1 MQTLIR
7 LKQAR
12 ALQLAALAVTV
23 VAGASAVAAGS
34 GNAAQTDAAR
44 KSDPPNGAHFKRPTL
59 AHGELKIKGTQ
70 ANDKIALR
78 LKAGEPNVLQVD
90 LDDDG
95 TAEFEFNRAAVK
107 TIAVRARG
115 GDDVVR
121 IDEVNGTFTN
131 AIPTTIDGGRGNDN
145 LAGGTGAEKL
155 LGGKGD
161 DSVDGNRGD
170 DAAVLGPGDDTFVW
184 DPGDGS
190 DTIEGESGIDTMLFN
205 GANAAEQVTLTAN
218 GNRLTFF
225 RDPVAITM
233 DTAGVEIVDFRA
245 LGGADTVTV
254 NDLTGTDVTD
264 VSVDLAGTPN
274 GATGDGAID
283 RVIVNATN
291 GVDTIDVSG
300 DAAGLKVVGLAATTR
315 ILHQEPASDRLE
327 INTLDGA
334 DTVTS
339 AGLAAGAVRFFLD
352 GILVP

>member
-1 MQTLIR
+1 MQTLNGLR
-7 LKQAR
+7 KSR
-12 ALQLAALAVTV
+12 AVQLAASAFAVAAV
-23 VAGASAVAAGS
+23 VAGASGIAAGS
-34 GNAAQTDAAR
+34 GAAA
-44 KSDPPNGAHFKRPTL
+44 PPSTAGKANPPKGPHFKRPKL
-59 AHGELKIKGTQ
+59 KHGELTIKGTKRS
-70 ANDKIALR
+70 DRIALR
-78 LKAGEPNVLQVD
+78 LRAGQPNVLQVD

-95 TAEFEFNRAAVK
+95 TAEFELNRADVTK
-107 TIAVRARG
+107 IELDARS
-115 GDDVVR
+115 GDDLVR
-121 IDEVNGTFTN
+121 IDEINGAFTN
-131 AIPTTIDGGRGNDN
+131 AIPTTIDGGKGNDT
-145 LAGGTGAEKL
+145 LAGGTGAETL
-155 LGGKGD
+155 RGGKGD
-161 DSVDGNRGD
+161 DSIDGNRGND
-170 DAAVLGPGDDTFVW
+170 LGVMGPGDDTFVW
-184 DPGDGS
+184 DPGDGN

-339 AGLAAGAVRFFLD
+339 A
-352 GILVP
+352 